1 MPELIHRQAWPAPQ
15 ESRVW
20 GRRDPVSQGETF
32 LSSDS
37 ILCVAILFRPRLD
50 GSRQAAGWDGL
61 GGHISPNVA
70 LEARP

>member
-1 MPELIHRQAWPAPQ
+1 
-15 ESRVW
+15 
-20 GRRDPVSQGETF
+20 VSQGETF